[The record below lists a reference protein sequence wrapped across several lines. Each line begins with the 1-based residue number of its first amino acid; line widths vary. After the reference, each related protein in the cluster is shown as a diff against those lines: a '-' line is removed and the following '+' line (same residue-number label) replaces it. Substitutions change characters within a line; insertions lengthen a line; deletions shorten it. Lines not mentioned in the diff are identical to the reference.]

1 MVMQAHDAEAAL
13 IESVCERVRERMTAE
28 DAARAE
34 EFVRQYYWRAPADD
48 LLERDT
54 LDLYGAALAHL
65 DWARRRTPGEP
76 RVRVYNPSFEQD
88 GWQSPH
94 TAVEIV
100 TDDMPFLVDSI
111 SMELSRQES
120 GIHVNIHP
128 VVRVRRGANGE
139 LEEVVAQDAAPQ
151 DGELVESFMHI
162 EVDRQSEQQEHE
174 TLARSLLHVLAQVR
188 ATVDDWPAMR
198 ERARELIDELEQP
211 PPGLE
216 AAEVD
221 EARALLVWLEDHH
234 FTFLGYR
241 EYELGTDG
249 DEDVLRPVAGTE
261 LGILRDAPR
270 TPRGFSRLPARVRAL
285 ARAPQLL
292 VLTKA
297 NARSP
302 VHRSSYLDYVGVK
315 RFGADGEVVGERR
328 FVGLYTTAAYRST
341 PHAIPVV
348 RRKAAA
354 VIERAAYPRG
364 SHDEKALIEIIDTY
378 PRDELFQIPEDEL
391 YAIATGILD
400 LGERQRVRLFVR
412 HDRYERFVSCL
423 VFLPRDRFHTQNR
436 ERVGEILR
444 EEFQGE
450 SVDWEL
456 RLSESVLVRIHYVVH
471 VPPGELPD
479 VRRGQDRGADRRGDA
494 RVERRA
500 RGRARRG
507 VRRGGWHRALP
518 PLRPGVAGRLPRRLA
533 RPLGGRRPA
542 AARGAGRR
550 RRARHEPLPPA
561 RGARRHVPLQAL
573 PARRARI
580 AVRRAA
586 DVREHGARG
595 ARRAPLP
602 RHAARGRSRPGSTT
616 SACTTR
622 SAPTSTRTGSASGS
636 TTASRAS
643 GTATSSRTDST
654 R

>member
-1 MVMQAHDAEAAL
+1 MDRGPPLHVPRL
-13 IESVCERVRERMTAE
+13 
-28 DAARAE
+28 
-34 EFVRQYYWRAPADD
+34 
-48 LLERDT
+48 
-54 LDLYGAALAHL
+54 
-65 DWARRRTPGEP
+65 P
-76 RVRVYNPSFEQD
+76 RVRAR
-88 GWQSPH
+88 H
-94 TAVEIV
+94 
-100 TDDMPFLVDSI
+100 
-111 SMELSRQES
+111 R
-120 GIHVNIHP
+120 
-128 VVRVRRGANGE
+128 RRRGR
-139 LEEVVAQDAAPQ
+139 AAP
-151 DGELVESFMHI
+151 GRGHAS
-162 EVDRQSEQQEHE
+162 S
-174 TLARSLLHVLAQVR
+174 ASC
-188 ATVDDWPAMR
+188 ATP
-198 ERARELIDELEQP
+198 RARR
-211 PPGLE
+211 
-216 AAEVD
+216 AASPSC
-221 EARALLVWLEDHH
+221 R
-234 FTFLGYR
+234 
-241 EYELGTDG
+241 
-249 DEDVLRPVAGTE
+249 
-261 LGILRDAPR
+261 
-270 TPRGFSRLPARVRAL
+270 ARVRAL

-328 FVGLYTTAAYRST
+328 FVGLYTTAAYRSA
-341 PHAIPVV
+341 PHDIPVV

-354 VIERAAYPRG
+354 VIERAAFPRG
-364 SHDEKALIEIIDTY
+364 SHDEKALIEIVDTY

-471 VPPGELPD
+471 VPPGELP
-479 VRRGQDRGADRRGDA
+479 AYDA
-494 RVERRA
+494 AKIEARIVEATRA
-500 RGRARRG
+500 WSDELEDALVEEFGEEAG
-507 VRRGGWHRALP
+507 HRAVP
-518 PLRPGVAGRLPRRLA
+518 PLRPRVAGRLPRRLA

-542 AARGAGRR
+542 ADRGAGRR

-602 RHAARGRSRPGSTT
+602 RHAARGPARLDLRPRAPRRGRRRRRRRPDPRAVPRRLHAHLARRRRAGRIQRADHQRRPRLARGDAAALGRPLRAPGGDRVQRQLHGAHADRPRRHRRQAGRPVPRPLRPGAGAPRRRRRERARPRSRRRS
-616 SACTTR
+616 TR
-622 SAPTSTRTGSASGS
+622 SRASTRTASCAASTPSSARCCGRTSSSRPPTGGRSRTSRSSS
-636 TTASRAS
+636 TRRASRSSRCRGRASRSSCTRRASRACTCAAAASRAAACAGRTGARTSARRSS
-643 GTATSSRTDST
+643 G
-654 R
+654 